1 MSFRSYLIFM
11 TLATVAA
18 WIAWAIVLHGV
29 DPTRSGVVGFLLFY
43 ITFIMAVFG
52 TISILGL
59 LMRLW
64 RSKEEL
70 PSRLAIRSFR
80 HGILLSV
87 LLTSSL
93 LLFSQNWF
101 RWWIML
107 LLVVIVALIEMTF
120 LSSRRS

>member
-18 WIAWAIVLHGV
+18 WIAWAVVLNGV
-29 DPTRSGVVGFLLFY
+29 DPTRSGVAGLLLFY
-43 ITFIMAVFG
+43 LTLIMAVFG
-52 TISILGL
+52 TISMLGL
-59 LMRLW
+59 LVRLW
-64 RSKEEL
+64 RSTGEL

-101 RWWIML
+101 RWWTML
-107 LLVVIVALIEMTF
+107 LMVVIVALVEMAF
-120 LSSRRS
+120 LSSRQS